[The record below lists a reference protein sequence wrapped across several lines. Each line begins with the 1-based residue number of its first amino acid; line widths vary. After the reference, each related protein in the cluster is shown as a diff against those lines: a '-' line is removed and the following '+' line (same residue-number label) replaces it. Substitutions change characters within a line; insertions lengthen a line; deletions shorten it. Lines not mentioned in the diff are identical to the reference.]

1 MKILIGY
8 DGSKDADAALEDL
21 ENAGLPAKARALI
34 LTVTSPWVPVGGPG
48 GIVTRRDRAAR
59 RIAEDSLAQA
69 QAMAEKAAAGLRAR
83 FPLWTIGGEALIDA
97 PAAGLIAKAEAWKPD
112 LIVLGC
118 HGRTAI
124 GRLLMGSVSSQVLHH
139 AAADVRITR
148 RRPGRKAPPKVIVA
162 VDGSAG
168 SDHAVAAAAARN
180 WPAGTRLK
188 VVAALEGGALAAAL
202 KGIKEAATG
211 SADRLTAWIEGK
223 SAAAERRLAGPGL
236 KVSTVVKTG
245 DPRLVLL
252 REARDWGA
260 DCIFLGSRGL
270 TGIERFVLGS
280 VSASVA
286 VHAPCTVEV
295 VRKRRR
301 SGREG

>member
-8 DGSKDADAALEDL
+8 DGSRDADAALEDL
-21 ENAGLPAKARALI
+21 DSAGLPQRAQALV
-34 LTVTSPWVPVGGPG
+34 LTVTSPWVPENRPDGP
-48 GIVTRRDRAAR
+48 VSRMDRTAR
-59 RIAEDSLAQA
+59 RVAEESLTQA
-69 QAMAEKAAAGLRAR
+69 LALADKAAVKLRAR
-83 FPLWTIGGEALIDA
+83 YPLWKVAGEALIDA

-118 HGRTAI
+118 HGRSAI
-124 GRLLMGSVSSQVLHH
+124 GRLLMGSVSRQVLHH
-139 AAADVRITR
+139 AATDVRISR
-148 RRPGRKAPPKVIVA
+148 RRQGRKGPPKVIVA

-168 SDHAVAAAAARN
+168 SDHAVAAAAARA
-180 WPAGTRLK
+180 WPEGTRLK
-188 VVAALEGGALAAAL
+188 VVAALEADALADAL
-202 KGIKEAATG
+202 KGIKEAASG
-211 SADRLTAWIEGK
+211 AEDMRTAWIEKK
-223 SAAAERRLAGPGL
+223 SAAAERRLAGAGL
-236 KVSTVVKTG
+236 QVSSAVKSG

-260 DCIFLGSRGL
+260 DCIFIGSRGL

-280 VSASVA
+280 VSSSVA

-301 SGREG
+301 AGRVG